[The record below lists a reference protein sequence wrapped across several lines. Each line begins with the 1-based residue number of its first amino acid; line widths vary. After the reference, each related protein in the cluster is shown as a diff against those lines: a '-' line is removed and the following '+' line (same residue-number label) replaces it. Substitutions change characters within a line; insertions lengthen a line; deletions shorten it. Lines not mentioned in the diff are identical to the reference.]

1 VCLFI
6 CSSTGLLVC
15 QSVCLP
21 VMLHVCLFVSLSV
34 CQSVCLPVSL
44 SACLSVSLPACLS
57 VCLPVSLPC
66 LADCLS
72 SVLFC
77 LCMLDVASIGSASA
91 VLRNLIDTLGTLW
104 VSCLA
109 SLGAAGNVTVGYTLR
124 GECPGYDTSVQK
136 RRLSTQQS
144 LYCSSL
150 STFQSEYSPVAAC
163 RSGRCSS

>member
-1 VCLFI
+1 MCA
-6 CSSTGLLVC
+6 CSFAHLQG
-15 QSVCLP
+15 
-21 VMLHVCLFVSLSV
+21 CLFVSLSV
-34 CQSVCLPVSL
+34 CLSCCMSACLLVYLSVSLSVCLSVCLP
-44 SACLSVSLPACLS
+44 ACQSVSLPACLS

-91 VLRNLIDTLGTLW
+91 VLRNLINTLGTLW

-109 SLGAAGNVTVGYTLR
+109 SLGAAGNVTVGYNLR

-150 STFQSEYSPVAAC
+150 STFQSEY
-163 RSGRCSS
+163 